1 MKYAFSMNNI
11 GFRAHDF
18 GSFPSVSALAETVAS
33 VKTPAFIQLALG
45 KVVKSSKPWQ
55 EWDEEYI
62 AGVAKDLSDK
72 GVGIAV
78 VGCYINP
85 VHPDENEREKQLERF
100 EKSLELNR
108 AFGCRVVGTET
119 GSWTPDISYSLDTFT
134 DKVFTVFLK
143 SIERM
148 VKAAEKY
155 DAICAI
161 EAVSYHH
168 TICSVERM
176 ARVLETFPSDH
187 LKVIYDPVN
196 LIPINGIREKDGS
209 FPAVASQEAQ
219 RDFYTQALD
228 AYGQRI
234 CAIHCKDYVLDEKGF
249 KCGDLPAL
257 TGVFDWKNFFKE
269 LRERKL
275 DVPVLLENLEPA
287 TLKET
292 LSALSE
298 F

>member
-1 MKYAFSMNNI
+1 MNNI

-18 GSFPSVSALAETVAS
+18 GTFSSVSALAETVAAI
-33 VKTPAFIQLALG
+33 KTPSFIQLALG
-45 KVVKSSKPWQ
+45 KAVKPSKPWQ

-62 AGVAKDLSDK
+62 AGVAKELSDK
-72 GVGIAV
+72 GVGIAI

-85 VHPDENEREKQLERF
+85 VHPDEEERNKHLERF
-100 EKSLELNR
+100 EKSLSLNKS
-108 AFGCRVVGTET
+108 FGCRIVGTET
-119 GSWTPDISYSLDTFT
+119 GSWTKDISYNIETYT
-134 DKVFTVFLK
+134 EKVFSVFLK

-196 LIPINGIREKDGS
+196 LIPINGIREKDGC

-219 RDFYTQALD
+219 RDFYIQALD
-228 AYGQRI
+228 AYQDRI

-249 KCGDLPAL
+249 KIGNIPAL

-269 LRERKL
+269 LRERNL
-275 DVPVLLENLEPA
+275 DVPVLLENHNPA

>member
-1 MKYAFSMNNI
+1 MNNI

-18 GSFPSVSALAETVAS
+18 GTFSSVSALAETVAAI
-33 VKTPAFIQLALG
+33 KTPSFIQLALG
-45 KVVKSSKPWQ
+45 KAVKPSKPWQ

-62 AGVAKDLSDK
+62 AGVAKELSDK
-72 GVGIAV
+72 GVGIAI

-85 VHPDENEREKQLERF
+85 VHPDEEERNKHLERF
-100 EKSLELNR
+100 EKSLSLNK
-108 AFGCRVVGTET
+108 AFGCRIVGTET
-119 GSWTPDISYSLDTFT
+119 GSWTKDISYNIETYT
-134 DKVFTVFLK
+134 EKVFSVFLK

-196 LIPINGIREKDGS
+196 LIPINGIREKDGC

-219 RDFYTQALD
+219 RDFYIQALD
-228 AYGQRI
+228 AYQDRI

-249 KCGDLPAL
+249 KIGNIPAL

-269 LRERKL
+269 LRERNL
-275 DVPVLLENLEPA
+275 DVPVLLENHNPA